1 MTERPGGMP
10 PPAEVRLPGGRV
22 VELAEAA
29 AEICRR
35 YAAEFADEES
45 RYGEAWMP
53 WCRHDNQHILNWA
66 AEDVAGFNDLD
77 RHLDWLWDLLD
88 ARGFPVERI
97 PRNVELG
104 ADVLRERGE
113 ADVADRLARSAEGL
127 RIRH

>member
-1 MTERPGGMP
+1 MP
-10 PPAEVRLPGGRV
+10 PPAEARLPGGRV

-29 AEICRR
+29 TEICRR
-35 YAAEFADEES
+35 YADEEA

-53 WCRHDNQHILNWA
+53 WCRHDDQHILNWA

-77 RHLDWLWDLLD
+77 RHLDWLW
-88 ARGFPVERI
+88 ACSTRGASRSSGI

-113 ADVADRLARSAEGL
+113 ADVAERPARAAVGL
-127 RIRH
+127 RARH